1 MKHVFI
7 IGSKGIPAKY
17 GGYETFVE
25 NLTRYQQNQEI
36 KYHVACIGVD
46 SKEFKHNNA
55 HCFNIKVPNIGSA
68 KAIYY
73 DVKAFKYC
81 LKYIKKKKLS
91 NTIIYVLTCRIGPFY
106 KNLVNKAHKLGCK
119 VFLNPD
125 GHEWLRAKW
134 PAPVRKYRKY
144 SENKMVKYS
153 DLIICDSINIES
165 YINDTYKNYNPKTTY
180 IAYGADVK
188 KSILKD
194 EDPKLLERYK
204 KFKINSNE
212 YYLSV
217 GRFVPENNFEIMI
230 REFMKSNSKR
240 DFVLVTNVEE
250 NKLFKTLK
258 DKYHFDKDPRIKFV
272 GTVYDSELLKKIREN
287 AYAYI
292 HGHSVGGTNPSLL
305 EALAST
311 DLNLLFNVGFN
322 KEVGVDSCLYFSNE
336 EGSLLNLI
344 NLCDTLSL
352 NEIYQFGSLARRQ
365 IKDRYSWKFIA
376 TRYEETFE
384 NEF

>member
-81 LKYIKKKKLS
+81 LKYIKEKKLS